1 MCKILAEKIIDLHS
15 KEKISRNHLCLYK
28 GVFSVKRL
36 PFAQQ
41 CGRTFGGIAVG
52 KAASE
57 VLHFFAHT
65 QIFERFFLQGGI
77 NTAIIV
83 DLRTIRIA
91 YMPGTK
97 VGYNQSATE
106 CRGRQKI
113 AQCCVWSARRGRSY
127 GEFGIIQKSIKM
139 TFLFASVIFFV

>member
-65 QIFERFFLQGGI
+65 QIFERFFF
-77 NTAIIV
+77 A
-83 DLRTIRIA
+83 
-91 YMPGTK
+91 
-97 VGYNQSATE
+97 
-106 CRGRQKI
+106 GRYKYRDY
-113 AQCCVWSARRGRSY
+113 SRP
-127 GEFGIIQKSIKM
+127 
-139 TFLFASVIFFV
+139 